1 MTDNKHI
8 DYGCLFV
15 IIFCIVGF
23 VCTSVGL
30 LLYTT
35 KERNTSQ
42 IKGQCDTIVVRKPIY
57 DTIYVVN
64 ASVYHA
70 KEGQCDD
77 TPLIT
82 ASGKKISSSDTAY
95 EHRYLAVSRDLLDV
109 FPYGTKV
116 EISGCGELDGVWN
129 VEDTMNRRYKGY
141 IDFLINSD
149 MKGGKWEGVRIKKVK
164 TK

>member
-1 MTDNKHI
+1 MKD
-8 DYGCLFV
+8 DYKFIFSLILCVAGF
-15 IIFCIVGF
+15 FCIVIGM
-23 VCTSVGL
+23 SSQAK
-30 LLYTT
+30 

-42 IKGQCDTIVVRKPIY
+42 IKGQCDTIVVYKPIY

-82 ASGKKISSSDTAY
+82 ASGAKIKSAESAY

-109 FPYGTKV
+109 FPYGTMV
-116 EISGCGELDGVWN
+116 EVIGCGELDGVYT
-129 VEDTMNRRYKGY
+129 VADTLNKRYKGY
-141 IDFLINSD
+141 IDILINPD
-149 MKGGKWEGVRIKKVK
+149 MRGGKWEGVRIKKVE
-164 TK
+164 